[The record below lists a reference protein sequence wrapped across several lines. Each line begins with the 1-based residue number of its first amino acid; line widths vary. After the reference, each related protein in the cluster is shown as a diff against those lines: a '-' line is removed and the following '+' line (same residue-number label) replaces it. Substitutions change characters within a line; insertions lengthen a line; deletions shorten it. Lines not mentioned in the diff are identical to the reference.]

1 MSSGDRYW
9 KAKRVTLLG
18 ALKNILLAI
27 IKVTGGTLWQ
37 SHALLADGVHS
48 FADLITDFL
57 VLFAAKF
64 GSQTAD
70 HSHPYGHQ
78 RIETAAT
85 LMLALL
91 LALAGFGIGLDAL
104 DELLHDTPK
113 TPGFLTLPVILFS
126 LIMNEALFHY
136 TRFVGKSIGSGLI
149 IANAW
154 HHRSDAASSAVVLAG
169 LLASFAGYPGFDAIA
184 AIIVGAMI
192 IRMGI
197 ALGWGSIRELVDTAA
212 PKEVQ
217 AEIARVIAGVDGV
230 VRIHQLRSRMMGGE
244 VLVDVHVLV
253 APTISVSEGHYIA
266 QHVHRALTGTIAA
279 VRDVVVH
286 IDPEDDEEVCPSL
299 HLPNR
304 ATLNASL
311 LDDLR
316 REFPGVSEVV
326 LHYLDGRLTMDIF
339 CTPEFKDHAAL
350 ETWLTAHARD
360 RHDIADIRTM
370 AILKDL
376 SA

>member
-85 LMLALL
+85 LLLALL

-104 DELLHDTPK
+104 DELLHDSPK
-113 TPGFLTLPVILFS
+113 TPGLLTLPVIVFS
-126 LIMNEALFHY
+126 LVANEALFHY
-136 TRFVGKSIGSGLI
+136 TRHVGKSIGSGLI

-169 LLASFAGYPGFDAIA
+169 LLASFAGYPGFDALA

-212 PKEVQ
+212 PKDIQ
-217 AEIARVIAGVDGV
+217 AEIARVINSVDGV

-266 QHVHRALTGTIAA
+266 QHVHRALTGSITA

-304 ATLNASL
+304 SE
-311 LDDLR
+311 LDESVLTPLR
-316 REFPGVSEVV
+316 AAFRGVTEIV
-326 LHYLDGRLTMDIF
+326 LHYLDGRLSMDVVCAPDF
-339 CTPEFKDHAAL
+339 REHEAL
-350 ETWLTAHARD
+350 ENWLHARMYEEPQISAF
-360 RHDIADIRTM
+360 RI
-370 AILKDL
+370 L
-376 SA
+376 SAH